1 MGERKVLLE
10 RCGRAAILTLNR
22 PERLN
27 TFNLSVFEALDSVLD
42 DIEADLPRALVITG
56 AGDRAFSAGFDVNP
70 DNPMVADLM
79 RGLQNKDREPALKL
93 LERCRR
99 TVDRLVDLPIPVIAA
114 INGLAYGGGAEV
126 SSRCDLRV
134 MDPDA
139 VLTFSEVRLGL
150 MPDWGGGPAL
160 ARMVGRARAID
171 LFLTAREVGAE
182 EALSMGLANRI
193 SEPGKV
199 LECALSVAEEIAAN
213 GPRAVRAALKIL
225 RTTLDHSFDAAL
237 EAEINEAADLI
248 ASGECI
254 HGITALMSKTKPD
267 FPDPD

>member
-1 MGERKVLLE
+1 MGEERVLLE
-10 RCGRAAILTLNR
+10 RRGRAAILTINR

-27 TFNLSVFEALDSVLD
+27 TMNLAFFEALDVALD
-42 DIEADLPRALVITG
+42 AIEADLPRALIVTG

-70 DNPMVADLM
+70 DNPMVAELM
-79 RGLQNKDREPALKL
+79 KGLQNKDREAAYQL
-93 LERCRR
+93 LARCRR
-99 TVDRLVDLPIPVIAA
+99 SVDRLAGVPVPVIAA
-114 INGLAYGGGAEV
+114 INGLAYGGGAEI

-139 VLTFSEVRLGL
+139 VISFSEVRLGL

-160 ARMVGRARAID
+160 VRMVGRSRATD
-171 LFLTAREVGAE
+171 LFVTARKVSAQ
-182 EALSMGLANRI
+182 EALSLGLANRV

-199 LECALSVAEEIAAN
+199 LECALQVAEEIGAN
-213 GPRAVRAALKIL
+213 GPRAVRAALKIM
-225 RTTLDHSFDAAL
+225 RTTLDLDFEAAL
-237 EAEINEAADLI
+237 DAEINEAADLI

-267 FPDPD
+267 FPD